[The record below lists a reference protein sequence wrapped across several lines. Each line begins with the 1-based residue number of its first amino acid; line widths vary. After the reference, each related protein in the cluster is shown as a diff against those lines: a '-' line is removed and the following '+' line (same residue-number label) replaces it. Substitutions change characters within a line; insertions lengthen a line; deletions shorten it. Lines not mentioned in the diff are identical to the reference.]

1 MIFLMKRQFFTKAL
15 TFGLSAVASA
25 AFLTSC
31 ETTEN
36 RISGH
41 PDIYQ
46 SLSPRDQAL
55 VSRSEI
61 RTGMSQ
67 NAVWLAWGSPEQ
79 KTTGAMRGH
88 DTETWIYVWTR
99 SAPYGSAY
107 YPGYGYG
114 YGGYG
119 PGFGYGGFGGVG
131 VIRSHGRHGRFAV
144 FGDPFYD
151 PFFYDP
157 FPTVTYP
164 YKVVTFSSGRVMSYQ
179 YLVPHSGPSGP
190 PNAQ

>member
-131 VIRSHGRHGRFAV
+131 VLRSHGRHGRFVV

-179 YLVPHSGPSGP
+179 YLVPHSGPPGP
-190 PNAQ
+190 PNTQ